1 MRITVDLPPDLVE
14 ALETACKRAQV
25 SRSEL
30 VGSAL
35 RAYLS
40 QTTPATV
47 AEARERVFGL
57 CKGHKPAGTEFEDAL
72 RDEWDKP
79 SSR

>member
-1 MRITVDLPPDLVE
+1 MLITVDLPPDLVE
-14 ALETACKRAQV
+14 ALDTACKRAQV

-30 VGSAL
+30 ARRAL

-40 QTTPATV
+40 QSAPADV
-47 AEARERVFGL
+47 ADAWHRVFGL
-57 CKGHKPAGTEFEDAL
+57 WKGHKPAGTEFEDAL